1 MANKDRDNAIYENRA
16 ETLCKKNQKFPYLE
30 GFMNWLSIKRASRTT
45 YYYLVYVVN
54 FLEKINKDIT
64 DINLDDYITY
74 AKKQKEYTSS
84 NQITK
89 YSAIK
94 SFADYLVTT
103 GKINNNFMASAPR
116 PKFKEKQETVKR
128 REKGYLT
135 PAEIQTVITNIQNG
149 IRNGRTLKLQEDYT
163 LRDMAI
169 VLLFL
174 STGMRSM
181 ALENLDV
188 EDLDLENGTVTV
200 TDKEDKVNIHYLP
213 EDTKLILEKWL
224 IKRNYLLILSG
235 KTEETALFISNRKR
249 RISYT
254 AIKAIVCKYCST
266 ITGKRITPHKLRAT
280 YGTMLYNNTHD
291 IEFVRQQMNHS
302 NVATTQRYIRGNGT
316 ANKKKAANIVGN
328 IIRDRKQP
336 EDLFNKDQEV
346 NIYEKT
352 ESEKKE

>member
-1 MANKDRDNAIYENRA
+1 MANKNRDNEVYENMA
-16 ETLCKKNQKFPYLE
+16 MALCQKNQKFSCLV
-30 GFMNWLSIKRASRTT
+30 GFMNWLSIERASRTT

-54 FLEKINKDIT
+54 FLKETNKNIEDL
-64 DINLDDYITY
+64 NLDDYITY
-74 AKKQKEYTSS
+74 ARSQKKYTAS
-84 NQITK
+84 NQIAK

-94 SFADYLVTT
+94 SFANYLVTT
-103 GKINNNFMASAPR
+103 KKTKDNFMALAPR
-116 PKFKEKQETVKR
+116 PKFKEKQEAIQK

-135 PAEIQTVITNIQNG
+135 PAEIQSVITNIQNG

-188 EDLDLENGTVTV
+188 NDVDLENGIITV
-200 TDKEDKVNIHYLP
+200 TDKGDKVNVHYLP

-235 KTEETALFISNRKR
+235 NTEETALFISNRKK

-266 ITGKRITPHKLRAT
+266 ITGKHITPHKLRAT

-291 IEFVRQQMNHS
+291 IEFVRQQMNHA
-302 NVATTQRYIRGNGT
+302 NVATTQRYIRGNEN
-316 ANKKKAANIVGN
+316 ANKMKAANIMGN
-328 IIRDRKQP
+328 IIGDRKQP
-336 EDLFNKDQEV
+336 EDLFNKD
-346 NIYEKT
+346 
-352 ESEKKE
+352 

>member
-1 MANKDRDNAIYENRA
+1 MANKNRDNEIYEKMA
-16 ETLCKKNQKFPYLE
+16 LTLCQKNQKFPYLT
-30 GFMNWLSIKRASRTT
+30 GFINWLSIERASRTI
-45 YYYLVYVVN
+45 YYYLIYVVN
-54 FLEKINKDIT
+54 FLKEVNKNVEDIT
-64 DINLDDYITY
+64 LDDYIVY
-74 AKKQKEYTSS
+74 AKNQKQYTAS
-84 NQITK
+84 NQIAK

-103 GKINNNFMASAPR
+103 KKIKDNFMTFAPR
-116 PKFKEKQETVKR
+116 PKFKEKQETVQK

-135 PAEIQTVITNIQNG
+135 PAEIQSVITNIQNG
-149 IRNGRTLKLQEDYT
+149 IRNGRALKVQEDYT

-188 EDLDLENGTVTV
+188 EDVDLENNTVTV
-200 TDKEDKVNIHYLP
+200 TDKGDKVNIHYLP

-235 KTEETALFISNRKR
+235 HTEETALFISNRKK

-254 AIKAIVCKYCST
+254 AIKSIVCKYCST
-266 ITGKRITPHKLRAT
+266 ITGKHITPHKLRAT

-291 IEFVRQQMNHS
+291 IEFVRQQMNHA
-302 NVATTQRYIRGNGT
+302 NVATTQRYIRGNET
-316 ANKKKAANIVGN
+316 TNKQKAANIMGN
-328 IIRDRKQP
+328 IIKDRKQP
-336 EDLFNKDQEV
+336 EDLFDKN
-346 NIYEKT
+346 
-352 ESEKKE
+352 